1 MARRIPESDRAL
13 QERGDG
19 AEGPILSKHGL
30 LGLHKTLELRER
42 RIKTWLLKRV
52 KTLNPKFPNLK
63 PL

>member
-1 MARRIPESDRAL
+1 MARRISESDRAL

-19 AEGPILSKHGL
+19 AEGPILSKH
-30 LGLHKTLELRER
+30 GLHKTLELRER

>member
-1 MARRIPESDRAL
+1 MARRISESDRAL

-19 AEGPILSKHGL
+19 AKGPILNKHGL